1 MIELFYAPM
10 LILFLFP
17 YVIFTSKESVE
28 VKIIFVSIIEISLLI
43 LFAIIVFFFK
53 ISSLHV
59 LLFFYNMFVWS
70 SIFVKIMAF
79 IFVYIYRKITKKAN

>member
-1 MIELFYAPM
+1 MIELIYAF
-10 LILFLFP
+10 IIAVSLFP
-17 YVIFTSKESVE
+17 YIIFILNESME
-28 VKIIFVSIIEISLLI
+28 VKITFVSIIEISLLI